1 MRVGPLITVTT
12 GPASHEVGPQTTVL
26 PGPPKPV
33 TVSRHPNSGLPI
45 GRDKLKHSGMGKI
58 ERDPYLNSIYAQVA
72 GVILGILLIIP
83 PLIRLSEG
91 RWTGIDWVFVIG
103 GGVIA
108 TMSLVFMVLGLQR
121 RRRKRAELR
130 RAQ

>member
-1 MRVGPLITVTT
+1 
-12 GPASHEVGPQTTVL
+12 
-26 PGPPKPV
+26 
-33 TVSRHPNSGLPI
+33 
-45 GRDKLKHSGMGKI
+45 MGKI
-58 ERDPYLNSIYAQVA
+58 ERDPYLKSIYAQVA

-108 TMSLVFMVLGLQR
+108 TMWLVFMVLGLQR

>member
-1 MRVGPLITVTT
+1 
-12 GPASHEVGPQTTVL
+12 
-26 PGPPKPV
+26 
-33 TVSRHPNSGLPI
+33 
-45 GRDKLKHSGMGKI
+45 MGKI